1 MASGMNKIPTCR
13 KTPSLLYEA
22 YKRIGFCTAF
32 SKILGVSYPPPL
44 LFPTLTFLVPRWI
57 TSLHFAAE
65 LSIVL
70 YFVWG
75 LREVEL
81 SSSSTTSRCGQL
93 RAVNAGSRL
102 QGPCEPQLVVSLFSA
117 QIFISQIIM
126 AQDGHFTFSHSLG
139 ISNIRK
145 EEIKNTAQRSCGI
158 RHSSHV
164 CGSPCEPFIYRLLG
178 RIYTHSPYYLLSPNS
193 EGTVFVSVVLVTT

>member
-1 MASGMNKIPTCR
+1 MSIVCIVWSKFSSTPLTNNLKGTFLHLAMGFYLTTLASGMNKIPTC
-13 KTPSLLYEA
+13 TPSLLYEA

-81 SSSSTTSRCGQL
+81 CVCVLLTIFPIIIGLLNCQEIITICILFPDSICMNDVYLKGNL
-93 RAVNAGSRL
+93 FDPIVRL
-102 QGPCEPQLVVSLFSA
+102 V
-117 QIFISQIIM
+117 
-126 AQDGHFTFSHSLG
+126 
-139 ISNIRK
+139 
-145 EEIKNTAQRSCGI
+145 
-158 RHSSHV
+158 
-164 CGSPCEPFIYRLLG
+164 
-178 RIYTHSPYYLLSPNS
+178 
-193 EGTVFVSVVLVTT
+193 

>member
-13 KTPSLLYEA
+13 KTLSLLHEA

-81 SSSSTTSRCGQL
+81 CVCVLLTIFLIIIGLLNCQEIITICILFPDSICMNDLYLKGNL
-93 RAVNAGSRL
+93 FDPIVRL
-102 QGPCEPQLVVSLFSA
+102 V
-117 QIFISQIIM
+117 
-126 AQDGHFTFSHSLG
+126 
-139 ISNIRK
+139 
-145 EEIKNTAQRSCGI
+145 
-158 RHSSHV
+158 
-164 CGSPCEPFIYRLLG
+164 
-178 RIYTHSPYYLLSPNS
+178 
-193 EGTVFVSVVLVTT
+193 